1 MRQAVTESVVGVFVL
16 AGMLCLAYLAISL
29 GDLDVFR
36 GSAYRVT
43 ALFDSVSGLKDG
55 ASVEIAGVEVGKVES
70 IRLSDDDRA
79 DVRIRIRGGVKITA
93 DVIASVRTKGIIGD
107 RYIRLEQGGSDKYIP
122 AGGRIRD
129 TTPPVDIEE
138 LIGQFIFGKVDNAS
152 KGEDKEKELE

>member
-1 MRQAVTESVVGVFVL
+1 MRQAVTERVVGVFVL

-152 KGEDKEKELE
+152 KGEDEEKELE

>member
-1 MRQAVTESVVGVFVL
+1 MKQAVAESVVGVFVL

-29 GDLDVFR
+29 GDLDVLR
-36 GSAYRVT
+36 GSDYRVT

-79 DVRIRIRGGVKITA
+79 DVRIRIRGGVKITD
-93 DVIASVRTKGIIGD
+93 DVIASIRTKGIIGD
-107 RYIRLEQGGSDKYIP
+107 RYIKLEQGGSDKYIP

-152 KGEDKEKELE
+152 KGEDEEKELE